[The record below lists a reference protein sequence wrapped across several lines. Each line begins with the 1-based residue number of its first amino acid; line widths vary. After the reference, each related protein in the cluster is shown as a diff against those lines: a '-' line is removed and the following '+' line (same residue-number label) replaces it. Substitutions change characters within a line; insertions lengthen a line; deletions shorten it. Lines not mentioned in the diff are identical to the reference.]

1 MKEYNIPIQNVIRH
15 WNVSGKECPRIPG
28 WIPVISPYNENEW
41 NKFKSAL
48 TNTTAVTT
56 PTVNQNDIFTS
67 SEENIPIP
75 AANIIDSYPL
85 IQQGSTGTYV
95 TKLQQFLNKL
105 GASLVED
112 GDFGPKTKSA
122 VIEFQKKY
130 SLEVDGI
137 VGNQTWTKLYELTKP
152 EYPKTMTVKKSPG
165 YIRNGYS
172 RDYTI
177 IYTLGKGDKV
187 TALKKVA
194 NTNGQTW
201 YKVDYQGRT
210 GFIVASNLK

>member
-1 MKEYNIPIQNVIRH
+1 MVNNSDVVVINPPENNSTESSSSIPSPSNNIV
-15 WNVSGKECPRIPG
+15 
-28 WIPVISPYNENEW
+28 
-41 NKFKSAL
+41 
-48 TNTTAVTT
+48 
-56 PTVNQNDIFTS
+56 
-67 SEENIPIP
+67 
-75 AANIIDSYPL
+75 DSYPL

-105 GASLVED
+105 GADLVED
-112 GDFGPKTKSA
+112 GDFGPITKQA

-187 TALKKVA
+187 TALKKVT
-194 NTNGQTW
+194 NTNGQVW
-201 YKVDYQGRT
+201 YKVNYQGRT
-210 GFIVASNLK
+210 GFIVGNNLK